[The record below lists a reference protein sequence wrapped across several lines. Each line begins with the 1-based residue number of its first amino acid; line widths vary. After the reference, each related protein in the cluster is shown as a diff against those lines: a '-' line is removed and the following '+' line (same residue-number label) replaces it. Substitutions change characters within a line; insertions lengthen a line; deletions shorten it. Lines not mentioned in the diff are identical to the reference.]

1 MEEILKLICISCPQ
15 GCALEVTVE
24 GKTTLKVEGESCKQG
39 IDYAKREIT
48 DPRRMIASTVR
59 VKNGF
64 HPLVPVY
71 TKMPIP
77 KNMIK
82 NVLEKLRKVELT
94 APVALGTVVLKNF
107 LGTGVD
113 VITSREM
120 PTFEMNRDHYQIQ
133 PEK

>member
-1 MEEILKLICISCPQ
+1 MEESIKLICISCPQ
-15 GCALEVTVE
+15 GCALEVTME
-24 GKTTLKVEGESCKQG
+24 GKTIINVDGAGCKRG
-39 IDYAKREIT
+39 KEYAEQEIN

-77 KNMIK
+77 KNQIR
-82 NVLEKLRKVELT
+82 NVLKELREVELT
-94 APVALGTVVLKNF
+94 APVANGSVVIENI
-107 LGTGVD
+107 LGTGID

-120 PTFEMNRDHYQIQ
+120 PTSEMNRDHL
-133 PEK
+133 